1 MAIAFS
7 FLDPPVLTCS
17 TLYVDHLHDDCDSYP
32 HNEHLA
38 SWWWCGEYCEGII
51 ALFSNQMNKNI
62 NKKIINHTVYCEGII
77 VGPSITAQY
86 QCQARHSTTP
96 INRLSAFLGSNW
108 NNYLIMVRAWIRV
121 LKDSFARDK
130 IFPKRGDKCA
140 LPLKSRENLI
150 KFYEIF
156 FYAKFFTRGK
166 NVPLNC

>member
-1 MAIAFS
+1 MSQITHFCGVK
-7 FLDPPVLTCS
+7 FLAWKSSSVKFLTNIMS
-17 TLYVDHLHDDCDSYP
+17 DSGVG
-32 HNEHLA
+32 
-38 SWWWCGEYCEGII
+38 GECCKGII
-51 ALFSNQMNKNI
+51 VGRSIIMI
-62 NKKIINHTVYCEGII
+62 TMMKIIITTIIIMHTVYCEGII